1 MMDEWKNLRRTA
13 ISRLTE
19 VLMLTRNSQLGHA
32 SSKKNKIDAPILE
45 KGPKGPKLTFN
56 SPSMEQAKSDTKE
69 SKENEI
75 G

>member
-1 MMDEWKNLRRTA
+1 
-13 ISRLTE
+13 
-19 VLMLTRNSQLGHA
+19 MLNRNSQLGHA
-32 SSKKNKIDAPILE
+32 LSKTNKIEAPILE
-45 KGPKGPKLTFN
+45 KGPKLKFN